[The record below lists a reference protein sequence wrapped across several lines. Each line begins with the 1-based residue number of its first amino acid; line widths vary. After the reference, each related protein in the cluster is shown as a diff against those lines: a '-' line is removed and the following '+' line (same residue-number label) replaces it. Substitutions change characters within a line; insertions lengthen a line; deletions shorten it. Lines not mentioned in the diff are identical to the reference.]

1 MRIIERSW
9 RSPGRLRARVEL
21 RAWTLAA
28 SWSGQS
34 TVEYALVGAL
44 VVIAAAGAMTLLGG
58 EVTTVFSRI
67 TTTLSRSGALGPLSR
82 DRTHALAPHATAR
95 RAGVS

>member
-1 MRIIERSW
+1 MRLIERSW
-9 RSPGRLRARVEL
+9 WRVGCARMQLEQHVWTATARV
-21 RAWTLAA
+21 A
-28 SWSGQS
+28 GQS

-67 TTTLSRSGALGPLSR
+67 TTTLSGA
-82 DRTHALAPHATAR
+82 AP
-95 RAGVS
+95 AGH

>member
-1 MRIIERSW
+1 MRLIEQSWWSVTQVRSD
-9 RSPGRLRARVEL
+9 LEE
-21 RAWTLAA
+21 RAWTTVAGKCA
-28 SWSGQS
+28 GQS

-67 TTTLSRSGALGPLSR
+67 TSTLSGA
-82 DRTHALAPHATAR
+82 APPAH
-95 RAGVS
+95 

>member
-1 MRIIERSW
+1 MQLEQHVW
-9 RSPGRLRARVEL
+9 TATARV
-21 RAWTLAA
+21 A
-28 SWSGQS
+28 GQS

-67 TTTLSRSGALGPLSR
+67 TTTLSGA
-82 DRTHALAPHATAR
+82 AP
-95 RAGVS
+95 AGH

>member
-1 MRIIERSW
+1 MGLIEWSW
-9 RSPGRLRARVEL
+9 VNAARLHTRVEQHL
-21 RAWTLAA
+21 HTTDGRSA
-28 SWSGQS
+28 GQS

-67 TTTLSRSGALGPLSR
+67 TTTLSGAASSA
-82 DRTHALAPHATAR
+82 H
-95 RAGVS
+95 